1 MSMTCKVHYKG
12 GHQTFCINHPELQ
25 LPGLF
30 FFLSVSP
37 DRTLPNREA
46 CYFPVEQRTAS
57 QSTVPLASLLRHT
70 SYFIFS
76 YSLFSEFPRCP

>member
-12 GHQTFCINHPELQ
+12 GHQTFCINHPEQQ
-25 LPGLF
+25 LPGLL

-46 CYFPVEQRTAS
+46 CYFSVEQRTAS